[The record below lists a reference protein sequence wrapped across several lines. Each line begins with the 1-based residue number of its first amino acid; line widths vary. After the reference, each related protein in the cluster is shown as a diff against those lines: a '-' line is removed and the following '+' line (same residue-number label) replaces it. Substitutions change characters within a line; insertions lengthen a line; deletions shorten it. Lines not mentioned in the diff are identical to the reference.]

1 MEMTQIEDLHRKAMA
16 LADLAVTARRRG
28 DSTAAMSSFH
38 QAFERERAAAELV
51 APDLSLEPTRSVL
64 HRSAAGLALEAGEYS
79 EASRLI
85 SAALDGNPPPKIL
98 EELKRLRRQ
107 LTVKAPEST
116 FEAPVAWPTGVERLE
131 VVA

>member
-1 MEMTQIEDLHRKAMA
+1 MEMTQIEDLHRKAMES
-16 LADLAVTARRRG
+16 ADLAVIARRRG
-28 DSTAAMSSFH
+28 DSTAAMNFFH

-51 APDLSLEPTRSVL
+51 ASDLSLEPTRSVL
-64 HRSAAGLALEAGEYS
+64 HRSAAALALESGEYS

-98 EELKRLRRQ
+98 EELNRLRKQ
-107 LTVKAPEST
+107 LTVKAPEFA
-116 FEAPVAWPTGVERLE
+116 FEAPVAGATGVERLE